1 MKRILEHIESKKA
14 ELTQSPFLR
23 FVSDSSLEP
32 GKRFGFVPCLAPFVM
47 AFMDLNKHILRKEG
61 SSEPLQQLLNT
72 QSHEEDSHWH
82 MYLKD
87 LRTLGLN
94 PSLDLTQALKLLWG
108 EDGQRTRMM
117 VYELTSLFLRQEDPG
132 VRLALVEAIEG
143 TADVSFCVFSRA
155 AGELEAQTGKRLYY
169 FGMAH
174 EQLEEKH
181 TLGSEASTSLLH
193 SVEFSAEQL
202 RDTLRAVDRIFEL
215 FHLMFEE
222 QLEYA
227 LRADTA
233 PVGSLE
239 EARQWRADTARA
251 A

>member
-1 MKRILEHIESKKA
+1 MKRILEHIENKKA
-14 ELTQSPFLR
+14 ELAQSPFLL
-23 FVSDSSLEP
+23 FLSDSSLEP

-72 QSHEEDSHWH
+72 QSHEEESHWH

-94 PSLDLTQALKLLWG
+94 PSLDFTQALKLLWG
-108 EDGQRTRMM
+108 DDGRCTRQV
-117 VYELTSLFLRQEDPG
+117 VYELTSLFLRQEDPR

-143 TADVSFCVFSRA
+143 TADVAFGVFSQA
-155 AGELEAQTGKRLYY
+155 AHELEAQTGKRLYY
-169 FGMAH
+169 FGLAH

-181 TLGSEASTSLLH
+181 TLGSEESTALLH
-193 SVEFSAEQL
+193 AVQL
-202 RDTLRAVDRIFEL
+202 PPALLEETLKAVDRIFAL
-215 FHLMFEE
+215 FALMFEE

-233 PVGSLE
+233 SVESLD
-239 EARQWRADTARA
+239 EARRWRADTVRA